1 MGNRGGGR
9 KGEAGPR
16 SSRQDDSWA
25 GDGETDLIRQNMNK
39 MNAGSASLT
48 PHQVGMT
55 TLKFSIKLAEFNG

>member
-1 MGNRGGGR
+1 MENRGR

-16 SSRQDDSWA
+16 SSRQDDNWA

-39 MNAGSASLT
+39 MTAGTASWT
-48 PHQVGMT
+48 PHQARMM